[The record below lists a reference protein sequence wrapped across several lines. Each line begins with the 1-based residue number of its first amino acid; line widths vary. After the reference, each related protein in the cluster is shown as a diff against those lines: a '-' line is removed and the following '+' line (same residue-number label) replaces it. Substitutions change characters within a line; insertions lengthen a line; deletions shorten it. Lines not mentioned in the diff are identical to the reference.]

1 MYSNC
6 LFLKTAINV
15 KLVVFPL
22 LQPVNSTVTRETSR
36 KLISKNFRNAY
47 GSNGESTSSS
57 GSVSS
62 ATSVSS
68 NSSLVN
74 GASATGSVTTPCTP
88 GDPLTHYHHKNND
101 HYVGAFAMMNRMRIH
116 GQVSQVSSQ
125 GITLK

>member
-1 MYSNC
+1 MASNNGNG
-6 LFLKTAINV
+6 TAG
-15 KLVVFPL
+15 
-22 LQPVNSTVTRETSR
+22 
-36 KLISKNFRNAY
+36 NAY

-116 GQVSQVSSQ
+116 AQLCDISLRAGVT
-125 GITLK
+125 TLS